1 VRMSALEEELR
12 GMKLGALSKR
22 ARQAGVTPDALERAQ
37 DEDVPQAAVIALVLS
52 HEAQQASA
60 RPAGTPP
67 GAPPLGVHDAASQ
80 NWLRPCNPSDG
91 KRQRVSDNVA
101 KPTVQAAEELV
112 CPFPCCGPSD
122 RTVSGTAALEPAAVH
137 EHPLDDEMAAI
148 LRAHGLAPGR
158 LVGLPA
164 RLQ

>member
-1 VRMSALEEELR
+1 
-12 GMKLGALSKR
+12 MKLGALSKR

-80 NWLRPCNPSDG
+80 NWLRPRNPSDG

-101 KPTVQAAEELV
+101 QPTVQAAEELV
-112 CPFPCCGPSD
+112 CQFPCCGPSD
-122 RTVSGTAALEPAAVH
+122 RTVSGM
-137 EHPLDDEMAAI
+137 DDEMAI
-148 LRAHGLAPGR
+148 LLLRAHGLAPGR

>member
-1 VRMSALEEELR
+1 MSALEEELR

-67 GAPPLGVHDAASQ
+67 GAPPLGGHDAASQ
-80 NWLRPCNPSDG
+80 NWLRPCNPRDG

-112 CPFPCCGPSD
+112 CSFPCCGPSD
-122 RTVSGTAALEPAAVH
+122 RTVSGTAALEPATVQP
-137 EHPLDDEMAAI
+137 EHPLDDEMAAV
-148 LRAHGLAPGR
+148 LQAHGFAPGR

-164 RLQ
+164 TLQ